1 LSRELIFHK
10 GNVLGLVSG
19 FPRIKKDAKNEEFKK
34 SGALKLIADVVV
46 DVIMAGTSPSS
57 TCT

>member
-1 LSRELIFHK
+1 
-10 GNVLGLVSG
+10 VSG